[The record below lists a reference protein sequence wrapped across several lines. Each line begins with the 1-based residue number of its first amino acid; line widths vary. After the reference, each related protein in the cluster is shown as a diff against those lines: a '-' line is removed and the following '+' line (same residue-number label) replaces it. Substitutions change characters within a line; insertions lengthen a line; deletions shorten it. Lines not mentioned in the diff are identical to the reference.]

1 MQCVNPINERGVVLT
16 KSEKKVFLGQYG
28 VNEREIARLEEEIE
42 LWKSRAEKITAS
54 YSSAPAHGSD
64 GDKMQTAVIKIL
76 ELKSELYNR
85 LVDATELRRRIQ
97 LAIDMVG
104 DSRLRNLLEYR
115 YIDELG
121 WEKIAD
127 KLNVEWRHVLRL
139 HDTAL
144 QSIKIL

>member
-1 MQCVNPINERGVVLT
+1 MTN
-16 KSEKKVFLGQYG
+16 SEKKAFLCQYG

-42 LWKSRAEKITAS
+42 LWKSRAKRVTAS
-54 YSSAPAHGSD
+54 YSFAPAHGSD
-64 GDKMQTAVIKIL
+64 SDKMQTAVIKIL
-76 ELKSELYNR
+76 ELESDLYNR
-85 LVDATELRRRIQ
+85 LVDATELRRSIQ
-97 LAIDMVG
+97 VAIDMVG

-121 WEKIAD
+121 WEKIAE

-144 QSIKIL
+144 QCINIL

>member
-1 MQCVNPINERGVVLT
+1 MTN
-16 KSEKKVFLGQYG
+16 SEKKAFLCQYG

-42 LWKSRAEKITAS
+42 LWKSRAERITTS
-54 YSSAPAHGSD
+54 YSLAPSHGSD
-64 GDKMQTAVIKIL
+64 GDRMQTAVIKIL

-85 LVDATELRRRIQ
+85 LVDATQLRRSIQ
-97 LAIDMVG
+97 SAIDMVG
-104 DSRLRNLLEYR
+104 ESRLRTLLEYR

-144 QSIKIL
+144 QCINIL